1 MVNARGKYRFMCD
14 ADLSM
19 PIEEI
24 KNFLPPCCNH
34 DIVIGSREID
44 GSVRYNEPWLR
55 NLTGRIFNFLVR
67 LLILP
72 KLRDT
77 QCGFKLFKKDVAL
90 DIFSSQTIGGWSFD
104 VEILF
109 IAKLRGYSIK
119 EVPISWHYYKNS
131 KINTFEDSVHMINE
145 IIQIYNN
152 HKKGLYNKHNVQ
164 KKPKYENIPNERMIK
179 K

>member
-1 MVNARGKYRFMCD
+1 
-14 ADLSM
+14 
-19 PIEEI
+19 
-24 KNFLPPCCNH
+24 
-34 DIVIGSREID
+34 
-44 GSVRYNEPWLR
+44 
-55 NLTGRIFNFLVR
+55 
-67 LLILP
+67 
-72 KLRDT
+72 
-77 QCGFKLFKKDVAL
+77 LFKKDVAL